1 MSYTP
6 TEWES
11 TDVVTATRLNA
22 LEQAVGDLNMSYT
35 PNVWQNGDI
44 LTADKMN
51 ALEQAVASGGG
62 GGSATVPVFTY
73 VWEDDYPEYTCNM
86 TYSDLASYID
96 TNGVEDAEVGADVVP
111 VLIATS
117 ENCQAVRCFIVSD
130 TSYFSGYV
138 LLPSGASYLDPSVVT
153 EGIFLDNTSVLF
165 GNDGNFYMEG

>member
-62 GGSATVPVFTY
+62 GGSDLTEAEVVFTNNTAGYMPCWGFVVDANIPATLFLSGLFQSETLTVPLY
-73 VWEDDYPEYTCNM
+73 QGLAIWELDPEYQYNNVT
-86 TYSDLASYID
+86 TTGDVVID
-96 TNGVEDAEVGADVVP
+96 TD
-111 VLIATS
+111 
-117 ENCQAVRCFIVSD
+117 
-130 TSYFSGYV
+130 
-138 LLPSGASYLDPSVVT
+138 
-153 EGIFLDNTSVLF
+153 EGIMLISGDCTITLT
-165 GNDGNFYMEG
+165 

>member
-62 GGSATVPVFTY
+62 GGSSDYYEIPYNSDTDTLGKTWQEISDAITAYGVGKVIIVGRTPPQFVSSANASVREWSISVYSTIGGTIETPY
-73 VWEDDYPEYTCNM
+73 YADSTDDYPFV
-86 TYSDLASYID
+86 D
-96 TNGVEDAEVGADVVP
+96 
-111 VLIATS
+111 
-117 ENCQAVRCFIVSD
+117 
-130 TSYFSGYV
+130 
-138 LLPSGASYLDPSVVT
+138 
-153 EGIFLDNTSVLF
+153 
-165 GNDGNFYMEG
+165 